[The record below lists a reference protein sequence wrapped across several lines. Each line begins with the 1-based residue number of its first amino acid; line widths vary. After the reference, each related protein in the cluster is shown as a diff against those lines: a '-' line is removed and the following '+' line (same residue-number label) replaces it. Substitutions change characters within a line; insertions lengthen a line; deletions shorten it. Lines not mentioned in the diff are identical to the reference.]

1 MQRISIAGAFS
12 ICKVNFLLAVRANVL
27 LAAAYLLTIPLLR
40 GIANLDMVH
49 SAECLEQS
57 VILVGI
63 FLIVPLNVPEQST
76 AIQEVVYTRNISHR
90 NILLLRVA
98 MSTLV
103 LIMMIGLFSG
113 IMIWKNCTFPFL
125 AYAAGT
131 VISALALGSLGFA
144 VSVWSNCAMVGYLAS
159 VGYFLLN
166 FLGNVSEKNIFY
178 LFSMEKGNYTTKI
191 YLLGCSLLMIA
202 ASLIYSRRKKY

>member
-1 MQRISIAGAFS
+1 
-12 ICKVNFLLAVRANVL
+12 
-27 LAAAYLLTIPLLR
+27 
-40 GIANLDMVH
+40 MVH

-57 VILVGI
+57 VVLIGI
-63 FLIVPLNVPEQST
+63 FLIVPLNVPEQPK

-113 IMIWKNCTFPFL
+113 IMIWKNCTFPFV

-131 VISALALGSLGFA
+131 AISALALGSLGFA
-144 VSVWSNCAMVGYLAS
+144 VSVWSNCAIVGYLAS

-178 LFSMEKGNYTTKI
+178 LFSMGKGNYTTKI

>member
-1 MQRISIAGAFS
+1 MQRISITEAFS

-76 AIQEVVYTRNISHR
+76 AIQEVVYTRKIFHWK
-90 NILLLRVA
+90 ILLLRFI
-98 MSTLV
+98 MSMLF
-103 LIMMIGLFSG
+103 LIMMVSLFSG
-113 IMIWKNCTFPFL
+113 IMVWKNCSYPFA
-125 AYAAGT
+125 AYVAGT
-131 VISALALGSLGFA
+131 VISAMVLGSLGFA
-144 VSVWSNCAMVGYLAS
+144 ISILSNSAIVGYLAS
-159 VGYFLLN
+159 AGYFLLN

-178 LFSMEKGNYTTKI
+178 LFSMGKGNYTTKI
-191 YLLGCSLLMIA
+191 YLLGCSLLMVA